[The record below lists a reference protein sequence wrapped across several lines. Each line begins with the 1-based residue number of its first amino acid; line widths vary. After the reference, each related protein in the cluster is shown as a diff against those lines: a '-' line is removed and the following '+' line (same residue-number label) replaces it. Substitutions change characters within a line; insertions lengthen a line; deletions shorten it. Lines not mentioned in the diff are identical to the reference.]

1 MKYYYVCFLFYFLV
15 TSCVNA
21 VSLDKESSEQVELDS
36 SFLLLN
42 EMLEAHGELGDY
54 EFTFRDVL
62 YGMRETVHG
71 FSYTKIVQ
79 TDTALIQDLLS
90 DEGFSRSVND
100 EDIFLSKEDQMKY
113 QESLNS
119 VMYFVCLPQR
129 LTDPGVNIEVMKS
142 TAIQDQAYS
151 VLKVTF
157 DEEGGGTDFEDVF
170 YYWINQS
177 NHQMDFLA
185 YQYNVNGGG
194 VRFREAFNSRMIEGM
209 RFQDYVNYGAPV
221 GTPLDSLPVLF
232 EQDRLEQLSMILT
245 EDVRAL

>member
-1 MKYYYVCFLFYFLV
+1 MLV
-15 TSCVNA
+15 SSC
-21 VSLDKESSEQVELDS
+21 SYTESTEEEVLEQVQLDS
-36 SFLLLN
+36 SAILLN
-42 EMLEAHGELGDY
+42 EMLEAHGKLGDF
-54 EFTFRDVL
+54 EFTFRDAL

-79 TDTALIQDLLS
+79 TDSTQIQDLFS
-90 DEGFSRSVND
+90 DEGFSRTVND
-100 EDIFLSKEDQMKY
+100 TVIYLSQEDQKKY
-113 QESLNS
+113 QESLNA

-129 LTDPGVNIEVMKS
+129 LSDPGVNIEVMKS
-142 TAIQDQAYS
+142 IAIKNQTYS

-157 DEEGGGTDFEDVF
+157 DEVGGGTDFEDVY

-177 NHQMDFLA
+177 NHRMDFLA

-209 RFQDYVNYGAPV
+209 RFQDYVNYSAPV

-232 EQDRLEQLSMILT
+232 EQGKLEQVSMILT
-245 EDVRAL
+245 ENVRAL